1 MSLSV
6 VVVLYSSTVMLIS
19 ICSYLQFLLCNDEF
33 EEDSKMFI
41 CLLCLVLVFQQQTLI
56 TNKYFKRTD
65 TPRKIINYYIV
76 HGVNDY
82 I

>member
-41 CLLCLVLVFQQQTLI
+41 CLLCLVLVFQQ
-56 TNKYFKRTD
+56 
-65 TPRKIINYYIV
+65 
-76 HGVNDY
+76 
-82 I
+82 